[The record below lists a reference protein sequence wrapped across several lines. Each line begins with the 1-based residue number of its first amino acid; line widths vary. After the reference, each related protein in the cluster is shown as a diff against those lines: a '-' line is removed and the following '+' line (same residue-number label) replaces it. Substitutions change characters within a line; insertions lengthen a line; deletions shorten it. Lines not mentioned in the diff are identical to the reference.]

1 MTGRAATLTTQ
12 KELRA
17 LLPTWAVA
25 MLAVVGARAL
35 QDYTSEPVVLFALAL
50 GCVALGSQLFGQEFG
65 HRTLGL
71 LLAQPLSRR
80 VLFLIKAGVLAVL
93 VLSLVAFSA
102 ALLSD
107 VPRGKFK
114 GGLELQWTL
123 MISMAGFAL
132 APCFTLVTRS
142 GFAGLVFS
150 VAVPG
155 FIALISELAAIRWYG
170 YDAAAQIDAIRGVGL
185 WRGMLVVSTA
195 AAIASWWLFMR
206 IEDSDGRRRELQMP
220 SWLTRSGTSA
230 VGLSTRHPLLQLAI
244 KELHLQQMAFVVAGL
259 FCLAAGALLLSQ
271 DINAARP
278 STIMEAVV
286 GMYVAVIALIVGSLA
301 SAEERQFGTLQSQ
314 MLLPVPART
323 QWLVKA
329 GMALALV
336 TVLGLGLPALMLWAG
351 GARVPSWRITLRIPF
366 MLVGLTS
373 VAIYVS
379 SLSSSGVR
387 AIVGA
392 MAAAF
397 GGLMLVNWISSTFFY
412 FLINWDRRLF
422 DWYIH
427 RLFLH
432 NQWTLMVEATLV
444 SALLLYLASQNHREV
459 ERSIRLTRQVAWIV
473 GLAIILRSA
482 SLWI

>member
-1 MTGRAATLTTQ
+1 
-12 KELRA
+12 
-17 LLPTWAVA
+17 
-25 MLAVVGARAL
+25 
-35 QDYTSEPVVLFALAL
+35 
-50 GCVALGSQLFGQEFG
+50 
-65 HRTLGL
+65 
-71 LLAQPLSRR
+71 
-80 VLFLIKAGVLAVL
+80 
-93 VLSLVAFSA
+93 
-102 ALLSD
+102 
-107 VPRGKFK
+107 
-114 GGLELQWTL
+114 
-123 MISMAGFAL
+123 
-132 APCFTLVTRS
+132 
-142 GFAGLVFS
+142 
-150 VAVPG
+150 
-155 FIALISELAAIRWYG
+155 
-170 YDAAAQIDAIRGVGL
+170 
-185 WRGMLVVSTA
+185 MLVVSTA

-329 GMALALV
+329 GVALALV